1 MSIFLYFHCI
11 AWLSFAGTIVK
22 VTPKKGKAKSLKATI
37 TVKAGKTTK
46 TVKITVV
53 AALSAKQTKAKEIT
67 VTSATPVTKDS
78 KISLKRGSVEIA
90 LDEKNGVVID
100 STTGKTVVLTTAAK
114 LIKGDYTVT
123 IDDKTV
129 DFTAEDEKVSA
140 IEFTSTNT
148 NGFRLNDVV
157 AAVVIYQ
164 ANAQAV
170 TKSGTFTVSNEAAIS
185 EVTIKDGVYN
195 KKGEEITLDE
205 DYDLTKGAYVL
216 VSAKDQYGNAVT
228 SLDWSANKNA
238 IVQIAGGLTN
248 LTAANTTSE
257 EITVAGVKYAGIKL
271 DKSAALGAG
280 NATIIVISNGTG
292 VTAQGTVSVANGVA
306 YSARTAHPFLRNG
319 CAVLA
324 EYAQVNNSPA

>member
-1 MSIFLYFHCI
+1 M
-11 AWLSFAGTIVK
+11 
-22 VTPKKGKAKSLKATI
+22 
-37 TVKAGKTTK
+37 
-46 TVKITVV
+46 
-53 AALSAKQTKAKEIT
+53 
-67 VTSATPVTKDS
+67 
-78 KISLKRGSVEIA
+78 
-90 LDEKNGVVID
+90 
-100 STTGKTVVLTTAAK
+100 
-114 LIKGDYTVT
+114 
-123 IDDKTV
+123 
-129 DFTAEDEKVSA
+129 
-140 IEFTSTNT
+140 
-148 NGFRLNDVV
+148 
-157 AAVVIYQ
+157 
-164 ANAQAV
+164 
-170 TKSGTFTVSNEAAIS
+170 
-185 EVTIKDGVYN
+185 YN

-324 EYAQVNNSPA
+324 EYAAGQVAHWSTDYSYIKIQFFIYHSDFFVLPPGICLLSYQHQSPLR

>member
-1 MSIFLYFHCI
+1 M
-11 AWLSFAGTIVK
+11 
-22 VTPKKGKAKSLKATI
+22 
-37 TVKAGKTTK
+37 
-46 TVKITVV
+46 
-53 AALSAKQTKAKEIT
+53 
-67 VTSATPVTKDS
+67 
-78 KISLKRGSVEIA
+78 
-90 LDEKNGVVID
+90 
-100 STTGKTVVLTTAAK
+100 
-114 LIKGDYTVT
+114 
-123 IDDKTV
+123 
-129 DFTAEDEKVSA
+129 
-140 IEFTSTNT
+140 
-148 NGFRLNDVV
+148 
-157 AAVVIYQ
+157 
-164 ANAQAV
+164 
-170 TKSGTFTVSNEAAIS
+170 
-185 EVTIKDGVYN
+185 YN

-324 EYAQVNNSPA
+324 EYAQVTNSPA